1 MLKKDMQIMVEAL
14 GGDPTIFDPLVVTD
28 TYAP

>member
-1 MLKKDMQIMVEAL
+1 MRVMIGAL

-28 TYAP
+28 TWRP